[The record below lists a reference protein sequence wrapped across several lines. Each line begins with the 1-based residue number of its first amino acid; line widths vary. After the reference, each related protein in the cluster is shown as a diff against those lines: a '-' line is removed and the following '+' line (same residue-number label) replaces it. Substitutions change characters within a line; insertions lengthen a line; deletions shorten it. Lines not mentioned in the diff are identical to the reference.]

1 VVFIIPDVAGNFVFD
16 FSKED
21 PDAIETILFSENIA
35 IRARADGTEDGSGGA
50 SFVWLGITL
59 PSVMS
64 VNCELHLFMYNLV
77 PLVHPRPL
85 PSSTRSGE

>member
-1 VVFIIPDVAGNFVFD
+1 MVFIIPDVAGNFVFD

-21 PDAIETILFSENIA
+21 PDAIETILFSETIA
-35 IRARADGTEDGSGGA
+35 IRPRAYGTEDGSGEV
-50 SFVWLGITL
+50 SFVWLGLTL
-59 PSVMS
+59 PSFMS
-64 VNCELHLFMYNLV
+64 VKIGSFIFSCTYL